1 MARLIERD
9 ESGFWS
15 LRGVSWRNLQEGATI
30 TKTASQSIY
39 GALAKLKD
47 YEKSGMDPDQTAEA
61 AEKNIPLEPIRTKG
75 GFRYTE
81 TYNCPRCS
89 KGFQG
94 TGIAKYCYHC
104 GQRLKWEE

>member
-61 AEKNIPLEPIRTKG
+61 AEKNTPTEPKEMQDWNGITAYECENCG
-75 GFRYTE
+75 CDVFE
-81 TYNCPRCS
+81 TQNYCP
-89 KGFQG
+89 
-94 TGIAKYCYHC
+94 YC